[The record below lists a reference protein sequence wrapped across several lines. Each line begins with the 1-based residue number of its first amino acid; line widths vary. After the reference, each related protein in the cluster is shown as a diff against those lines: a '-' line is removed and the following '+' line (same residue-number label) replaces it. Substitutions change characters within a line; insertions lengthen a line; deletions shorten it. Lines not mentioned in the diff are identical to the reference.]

1 MIIRNAQENELAI
14 IREQRV
20 LAYEEHAKRIPEGH
34 WLALKQMLSSDTDVQ
49 PGVEMIVAVLDGKI
63 AGSVSLYPAKMDAY
77 GGQVEEL
84 EYPEIRMLAVAPEA
98 RGKGVATKL
107 ISECIERS
115 KKKGYHSI
123 GLHTGEFMDGA
134 MRLYEHLGFERL
146 PQFDFEPAGDGII
159 VKAYRL
165 SF

>member
-1 MIIRNAQENELAI
+1 MIIRDARKEELAI
-14 IREQRV
+14 IRENRV
-20 LAYEEHAKRIPEGH
+20 HAYEEHAKRIPEGH
-34 WLALKQMLSSDTDVQ
+34 WLGLKQMLSSDTDVKPNVDQ
-49 PGVEMIVAVLDGKI
+49 IVAELDGKI
-63 AGSVSLYPAKMDAY
+63 VGSLSLFPAKIDAY

-84 EYPEIRMLAVAPEA
+84 DYPEIRMLAVAPEA
-98 RGKGVATKL
+98 RGKGVATRL
-107 ISECIERS
+107 ISECIKRS
-115 KKKGYHSI
+115 KKKGFRSI

>member
-1 MIIRNAQENELAI
+1 MIIRDAHEDELAI

-20 LAYEEHAKRIPEGH
+20 LAYEEHAKKIPEGH
-34 WLALKQMLSSDTDVQ
+34 WHALKQMLSSETDVQ
-49 PGVEMIVAVLDGKI
+49 SGVEQIVVVLDGKI
-63 AGSVSLYPAKMDAY
+63 AGSVSLFPAKIDAY

-84 EYPEIRMLAVAPEA
+84 EYPEIRMLAVAQEA

-107 ISECIERS
+107 ITECIERS
-115 KKKGYHSI
+115 KKKGFRSV
-123 GLHTGEFMDGA
+123 GLHTGEFMGGA

>member
-1 MIIRNAQENELAI
+1 MIIRDARVEELTI

-20 LAYEEHAKRIPEGH
+20 RAYEEHAVRIPGGH
-34 WLALKQMLSSDTDVQ
+34 WLSLKKMLSSDTDVQ
-49 PGVEMIVAVLDGKI
+49 PGVEQIVAKLDGKI
-63 AGSVSLYPAKMDAY
+63 VGSVSLFPANIDAY

-107 ISECIERS
+107 ISECIQRS
-115 KKKGYHSI
+115 KRKGFSSI
-123 GLHTGEFMDGA
+123 GLHTGEFMGNA

-146 PQFDFEPAGDGII
+146 PEFDFEPAGDGII

>member
-1 MIIRNAQENELAI
+1 MIIRDAHEDELAI

-20 LAYEEHAKRIPEGH
+20 LAYEEHAKKIPEGH
-34 WLALKQMLSSDTDVQ
+34 WHALKQMLSSETDVQ
-49 PGVEMIVAVLDGKI
+49 PGVEQIVAMLDGKI
-63 AGSVSLYPAKMDAY
+63 AGSVSLFPAKIDAY

-107 ISECIERS
+107 ISECIERC